1 MSETKKENWE
11 ARCVVERKPGSEKP
25 YINRMILSFDH
36 QPDSAEIAAEF
47 TNNPDFIFKSVE
59 RIWGTSERDKELCD
73 YYASKTYTGD

>member
-1 MSETKKENWE
+1 
-11 ARCVVERKPGSEKP
+11 
-25 YINRMILSFDH
+25 MILSFDH

-59 RIWGTSERDKELCD
+59 RIWETSERDKELCD